1 MTGVT
6 TAFLPRNCGR
16 HSNVRSHMDQQ
27 DRQNEGYS
35 EADEAKRQAVA
46 EQEMRHA
53 ALDAPTV
60 SLVLLV
66 TLAVLFTLYLAADI
80 VVPMLLALVL
90 NLLLQP
96 ARRLLTDRLRL
107 PAPLAALLLI
117 LVLFGIIAG
126 IATAISVPA
135 SHWVARFPETLS
147 ALQQKLGHL
156 KGPIDFLQHGM
167 QRIQSLVSQ
176 PPSPGQQVVKVEP
189 ASNLG
194 GFSFTVL
201 EGTRAFMG
209 KVFELL
215 VVLFFLLTS
224 GDTLRR
230 NLVEIMPSLR
240 DKRRVVEISDEIEHQ
255 ISGYLATITMM
266 NALVGIGNG
275 ISAYFCGLPDPLL
288 WGTAAFLLNY
298 IPILGP
304 FMGVVLFFV
313 VGVFTYST
321 IWYAVVPA
329 GIYLAIHVTEG
340 ETITPMLLASRFTLN
355 PVLVI
360 VSLFF
365 WDWMWGVIGA
375 LLAVPL
381 LAISKIVCDHIP
393 ALTPLG
399 HMLGGRTRHR

>member
-1 MTGVT
+1 MEQ
-6 TAFLPRNCGR
+6 A
-16 HSNVRSHMDQQ
+16 

-35 EADEAKRQAVA
+35 EADQARRQAVA
-46 EQEMRHA
+46 EHEMRHA
-53 ALDAPTV
+53 TFDARTF
-60 SLVLLV
+60 SSVLLA

-80 VVPMLLALVL
+80 VVPLLLAVVL

-107 PAPLAALLLI
+107 PAPITSLLLI
-117 LVLFGIIAG
+117 LVLFGVIAG
-126 IATAISVPA
+126 IGTAISLPA
-135 SHWVARFPETLS
+135 SHWLGRFPETLS

-167 QRIQSLVSQ
+167 QRIENLVSQ
-176 PPSPGQQVVKVEP
+176 PPAQGQQVVKVEQP
-189 ASNLG
+189 SNLG
-194 GFSFTVL
+194 GVGFTVL

-209 KVFELL
+209 KLFELL
-215 VVLFFLLTS
+215 VVLFFLLNS

-230 NLVEIMPSLR
+230 NLVEIMPSMR

-255 ISGYLATITMM
+255 ISGYLATITVM

-304 FMGVVLFFV
+304 FMGVVLFFI

-321 IWYAVVPA
+321 IWYALIPA

-381 LAISKIVCDHIP
+381 LAITKIICDHIP

-399 HMLGGRTRHR
+399 HMLGGRTRRRSSAAA

>member
-1 MTGVT
+1 MEQ
-6 TAFLPRNCGR
+6 ADHP
-16 HSNVRSHMDQQ
+16 S
-27 DRQNEGYS
+27 EGYS
-35 EADEAKRQAVA
+35 EAEENRRQEQA
-46 EQEMRHA
+46 EREMRETSF
-53 ALDAPTV
+53 DAPTV
-60 SLVLLV
+60 SLVVLA

-80 VVPMLLALVL
+80 VIPLLLAVVL

-96 ARRLLTDRLRL
+96 ARRFLTDRLRL
-107 PAPLAALLLI
+107 PAPITALLLI
-117 LVLFGIIAG
+117 LVLFSFIGALG
-126 IATAISVPA
+126 AALSVPA
-135 SHWVARFPETLS
+135 SHWVGRFPETLS

-156 KGPIDFLQHGM
+156 QGPIDFLRHGM
-167 QRIQSLVSQ
+167 ERLQNLVSQ
-176 PPSPGQQVVKVEP
+176 PPPQGQQVVKVEQP
-189 ASNLG
+189 SNLG
-194 GFSFTVL
+194 GVGFTVL

-209 KVFELL
+209 KLFELL

-224 GDTLRR
+224 GDTIRR

-240 DKRRVVEISDEIEHQ
+240 DKRRVVEITDEVERQ

-304 FMGVVLFFV
+304 FVGVVLFFI
-313 VGVFTYST
+313 VGIFTYST
-321 IWYAVVPA
+321 IWYAFIPA

-360 VSLFF
+360 VALFF

-393 ALTPLG
+393 SLTPLG
-399 HMLGGRTRHR
+399 HMLGGRPRRRPRS